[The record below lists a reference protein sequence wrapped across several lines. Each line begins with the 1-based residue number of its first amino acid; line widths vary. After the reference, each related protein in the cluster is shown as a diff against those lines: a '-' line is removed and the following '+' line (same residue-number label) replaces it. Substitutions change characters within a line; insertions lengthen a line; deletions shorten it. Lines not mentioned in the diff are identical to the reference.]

1 MSEERRDGPER
12 RRRMGPLGESD
23 DETRR
28 MSQEESQGTTR
39 RAPAEPDQGKTR
51 RIPWPSGDSN
61 QEFDTAAR
69 EREKPTRVIRPS
81 IGDTAEA
88 PAYPR
93 AYFEAAEEREMRL
106 RDMYGGVDWLASFLG
121 FIFAAVAGA
130 VFSSIAGLVLVP
142 LGFSLRI
149 GGNLGTAEIT
159 GLVVVAILVFL
170 TYFFGGYV
178 AGRLARFDGGM
189 NGMMAFVW
197 SAVVSFIVI
206 AVGPFLP
213 GGGFETLRNFVQSTV
228 LPGFNNLME
237 MGIVG
242 LGIVVG
248 VIVVALLGGFAGGRL
263 GSRYH
268 SQIDRTT

>member
-1 MSEERRDGPER
+1 
-12 RRRMGPLGESD
+12 MGPLGESD

-28 MSQEESQGTTR
+28 MPQEENPEATR

-51 RIPWPSGDSN
+51 RIPWPSEDSN
-61 QEFDTAAR
+61 QKFDTAAR
-69 EREKPTRVIRPS
+69 EQDKPTRVIRPS

-93 AYFEAAEEREMRL
+93 GAYFEAAEEREIRL

-121 FIFAAVAGA
+121 FVFAAVAGA

-142 LGFSLRI
+142 LGFSPRI
-149 GGNLGTAEIT
+149 GGGLGTAEIT
-159 GLVVVAILVFL
+159 GLVVIAVLVFL

-228 LPGFNNLME
+228 LPGFNNLMG

-242 LGIVVG
+242 LAIVVG

-268 SQIDRTT
+268 AQIDRTT